1 MFIVFSLAV
10 VLAQDTAHANPA
22 LELRTVYQMA
32 ERDNQ
37 RIVAARALAEAVR
50 SQAPGARRPPD
61 PQLQLGVMNYALPE
75 WRAMD
80 AVGMTQLQLMQMLPV
95 AGKLGL
101 AGKAAELSADAEQ
114 ERALATRWD
123 VRAQAAMAFYDLYV
137 TERSLEI
144 DRATFRLLQDVL
156 RTAEAMYRVGEGRQA
171 DVLRAQ
177 VEIARMAQD
186 TLRMSAMRVAMRA
199 RLSATLNGAPVLASP
214 VLPAFTE
221 PVPALD
227 AVAAAGALGRPML
240 RAGQREV
247 AAAAA
252 RTSLVR
258 RDIWP
263 DLTLGVS
270 YAQQA
275 GMDGTERMGSVMVG
289 ASLPVFARSRQLR
302 MRDEA
307 NAMQRMAQA
316 DLDAMRAET
325 AAAIAEAHAN
335 LVRARTLA
343 ATYRSALLPQAEA
356 AAESAL
362 ASYRAG
368 RVDLMTVLDNRM
380 GVNRYRKE
388 LIALDAEE
396 GKAWSE
402 LEMLTGRELIASVS
416 TGEVAAR
423 RAP

>member
-10 VLAQDTAHANPA
+10 VLAQDPGHGPQP
-22 LELRTVYQMA
+22 LQLRAVYQMA
-32 ERDNQ
+32 ERSNQ
-37 RIVAARALAEAVR
+37 RIAAAGALAEAVR
-50 SQAPGARRPPD
+50 SRAPGVRRPPD
-61 PQLQLGVMNYALPE
+61 PQLQLGIMNYALPE

-80 AVGMTQLQLMQMLPV
+80 AVGMTQLQVMQMLPV

-101 AGKAAELSADAEQ
+101 AGRAAELSADAEQ
-114 ERALATRWD
+114 ERAVAIRWD
-123 VRAQAAMAFYDLYV
+123 VRVQAAMVFYDLYV

-144 DRATFRLLQDVL
+144 DRATLRLLQDVL

-186 TLRMSAMRVAMRA
+186 TLRMSSMRVAMAA
-199 RLSATLNGAPVLASP
+199 RLSALLNGAPVIGSP

-221 PVPALD
+221 AVPAHAD
-227 AVAAAGALGRPML
+227 VAAAASLGRPML

-247 AAAAA
+247 DAAGA

-270 YAQQA
+270 YGQRP
-275 GMDGTERMGSVMVG
+275 GMDGTERMGSVMLG

-307 NAMQRMAQA
+307 SAMQRMAQA

-325 AAAIAEAHAN
+325 AAGIAEAHAN

-343 ATYRSALLPQAEA
+343 ATYRTTLLPQAEA
-356 AAESAL
+356 ATESAL
-362 ASYRAG
+362 ASYRLG

-388 LIALDAEE
+388 LAALEAEE

-416 TGEVAAR
+416 GGEVAAR
-423 RAP
+423 RVP